1 MRGLFRGIIIR
12 VTIFGLYLNR
22 EENVMEKKDPAI
34 VPSFISKNTH
44 IFNNHAL
51 IASKISVLRDKNTP
65 SSLFRTLVEE
75 ITILLSSGALSH
87 LTLED
92 CEIATPICK
101 TVGKRVAGKKLVL
114 VPILRAGLA
123 MEPPMK
129 RVVPQARTGF
139 CGLYRDEVTLKPH
152 EYFWKMPK
160 DIENRAVFILDPML
174 ATGGSID
181 YTVGRLKKI
190 GCKSITVMSI
200 IAAPQGIE
208 LIQYKHPDVEMYIAC
223 LDEGLNENGYIVP
236 GLGDAGDRIFG
247 TK

>member
-1 MRGLFRGIIIR
+1 M
-12 VTIFGLYLNR
+12 
-22 EENVMEKKDPAI
+22 EEKSLLDPGMKLELS
-34 VPSFISKNTH
+34 PNTH
-44 IFNNHAL
+44 IFNGHAL
-51 IASKISVLRDKNTP
+51 IASKISVLRDINTP
-65 SSLFRTLVEE
+65 SSLFRTLIEE
-75 ITILLSSGALSH
+75 ITILMSSDALNH

-92 CEIATPICK
+92 CEVETPICK
-101 TVGKRVAGKKLVL
+101 TIGRRVAGKKLVL

-139 CGLYRDEVTLKPH
+139 CGLYRDEETLEPH

-160 DIENRAVFILDPML
+160 DIENRAAFILDPML

-181 YTVGRLKKI
+181 YTISRLKEI
-190 GCKSITVMSI
+190 GCKSITVMSV
-200 IAAPQGIE
+200 IAAPQGIN
-208 LIQYKHPDVEMYIAC
+208 LIQTKHPEVEMYIAC